1 MKYSYFASIRSGKCL
16 IRNQFWYNNKS
27 TAFLSQ
33 SYPLWGVVTQPLGKL
48 YKLQWFWCDKD
59 TKLNTHQHF
68 LDVSDKLTD
77 SHYDD
82 MWFPRKDHRG
92 YYYVHRNNWITHKNF
107 YECADNITSKDL
119 IVNPFNLLG
128 YTGNLGSEKM
138 LNAMLLQQPNFP
150 TDPNIIVQL
159 RSRCNIIPYKEN
171 IEDMAYSFFAGN
183 GRPGNPQ
190 VVVDQLNM
198 VRKFRSVIPKVLE
211 SYDIP
216 YEMFSLDSGD
226 YQQVFQLQRSLPRTA
241 SDNMFRIEWSQD
253 VVSQVN
259 DYMKNYG

>member
-1 MKYSYFASIRSGKCL
+1 
-16 IRNQFWYNNKS
+16 
-27 TAFLSQ
+27 
-33 SYPLWGVVTQPLGKL
+33 
-48 YKLQWFWCDKD
+48 
-59 TKLNTHQHF
+59 
-68 LDVSDKLTD
+68 
-77 SHYDD
+77 
-82 MWFPRKDHRG
+82 
-92 YYYVHRNNWITHKNF
+92 
-107 YECADNITSKDL
+107 
-119 IVNPFNLLG
+119 
-128 YTGNLGSEKM
+128 
-138 LNAMLLQQPNFP
+138 
-150 TDPNIIVQL
+150 
-159 RSRCNIIPYKEN
+159 
-171 IEDMAYSFFAGN
+171 MAYSFFAGN